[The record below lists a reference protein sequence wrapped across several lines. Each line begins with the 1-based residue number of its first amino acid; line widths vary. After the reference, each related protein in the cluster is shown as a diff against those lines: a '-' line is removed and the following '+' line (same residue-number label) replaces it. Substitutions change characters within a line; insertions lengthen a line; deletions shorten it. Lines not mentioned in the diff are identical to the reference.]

1 MSPQKR
7 RLILLTTSTP
17 RIPTCFQA
25 ERPQACCD
33 GSPDLGRLVLQDCAK
48 FWNVSAHVRK
58 IRHQPNMPRT
68 DWSDEAI
75 TLLVGLFFW
84 RPFREGD
91 ASNPTNARIAHA
103 LHRSSAA
110 VDFQW
115 RNISSVLR
123 PALARRNVSKRLE
136 SLVQRHLN
144 SPAQAVAQARV
155 VAQKG
160 ARSLLPLLP
169 RPKYIDPANFSSTCT
184 FSWDFDVDVVLS
196 QLVWVRPY
204 LALSLFP
211 HDVSQINWMA
221 DRLQTDA
228 GKLRC
233 RLRTLYAVVNG
244 VESNNGQLTHA
255 RDEIDTAVPEL
266 LEHGN
271 YHESLARASA
281 ICRTHGWCLDT
292 LLK

>member
-1 MSPQKR
+1 
-7 RLILLTTSTP
+7 
-17 RIPTCFQA
+17 
-25 ERPQACCD
+25 
-33 GSPDLGRLVLQDCAK
+33 
-48 FWNVSAHVRK
+48 
-58 IRHQPNMPRT
+58 MPRT

-91 ASNPTNARIAHA
+91 ASNPINARIAHA

-123 PALARRNVSKRLE
+123 PTLARRNVSKRLTL
-136 SLVQRHLN
+136 LVQRHLN
-144 SPAQAVAQARV
+144 SPAHAVAQARIA
-155 VAQKG
+155 AQKE

-169 RPKYIDPANFSSTCT
+169 RPKYLDQATFSSTCT

-211 HDVSQINWMA
+211 PDVSQINWMA
-221 DRLQTDA
+221 DRLQTNA
-228 GKLRC
+228 GTLRG
-233 RLRTLYAVVNG
+233 RLRTIYAVVNG
-244 VESNNGQLTHA
+244 VESNNRDLTHA
-255 RDEIDTAVPEL
+255 RREIDTTVPEL
-266 LEHGN
+266 IEHGN
-271 YHESLARASA
+271 YHESLARAA
-281 ICRTHGWCLDT
+281 ATCHTRGWCLDT